1 MMRRKLIFN
10 VLAQCL
16 GFTLSFLAAEFCT
29 RIFDLDIKAAWINR
43 SVVGFAD
50 LASEV
55 HRPSNNHSLLYDLS
69 PGTKVRTSDVH
80 KKELKYRE
88 ATMSINSLGFRGVE
102 FDIEKRPGVFR
113 VFIVG
118 SSGTFGPK
126 VTDEDTYP
134 AQTGAILEKKYPG
147 QFEVI
152 NAGVTGYVLSQEV
165 TWAREIISKYSPDLI
180 IFHSSHSGR
189 RPFYFRDETY
199 AGHFKHDPELFKE
212 NIPCLY
218 CDSEKSK
225 QLHNFLI
232 DNLATYRLLAG
243 VLDYA
248 SYRFPCESP
257 PEQLAVCLANS
268 PLRSKYELY
277 GDFLSAREF
286 KDFLDDQ
293 KKTRV
298 ILFHSI
304 DTNPRNEVS
313 NEFPNLTY
321 FNLGPRPPAEE
332 YLDIH
337 PPSYVYALYAEKLA
351 KFIVVQK
358 NKTF

>member
-10 VLAQCL
+10 VLAQFL
-16 GFTLSFLAAEFCT
+16 GFSLSFLAAEICT

-50 LASEV
+50 LATEV
-55 HRPSNNHSLLYDLS
+55 HRPSKNHTLLYDLS
-69 PGTKVRTSDVH
+69 PGTKVRTTDVH
-80 KKELKYRE
+80 KKETKYRE
-88 ATMSINSLGFRGVE
+88 AVMSINSLGFRGVE
-102 FDIEKRPGVFR
+102 FNVEKRPGVFR

-118 SSGTFGPK
+118 SSGTFGPR

-134 AQTGAILEKKYPG
+134 AQTGALLNKKYPG

-165 TWAREIISKYSPDLI
+165 TWAREITNKYSPDLI
-180 IFHSSHSGR
+180 IFHNSHLGR

-199 AGHFKHDPELFKE
+199 AEHFKHDSELFKE
-212 NIPCLY
+212 NISCLY
-218 CDSEKSK
+218 CDSEKSRT
-225 QLHNFLI
+225 LHNFLI
-232 DNLATYRLLAG
+232 DSLATYRLLAG
-243 VLDYA
+243 VLDYVA
-248 SYRFPCESP
+248 ARLP
-257 PEQLAVCLANS
+257 NK
-268 PLRSKYELY
+268 PLRDEYKLY
-277 GDFLSAREF
+277 GDFLSEREF
-286 KDFLDDQ
+286 KNFLSDQ
-293 KKTRV
+293 KKIRV
-298 ILFHSI
+298 VLFHSI

-337 PPSYVYALYAEKLA
+337 PPSYVYTLYAEKLA
-351 KFIVVQK
+351 KFIVAQK